1 MGSGLPS
8 LAAAAGGVLEFATH
22 GRNAWLVEPDSSK
35 AIAGGLERLLTDGAL
50 RVRLAEG
57 ALATARERSWD
68 QVYDRLI
75 QDYEDARRA
84 RGMIRAA

>member
-22 GRNAWLVEPDSSK
+22 GGNAWLVEPDSAS
-35 AIAGGLERLLTDGAL
+35 AITDGLDRLLADPALRRRLAAGG
-50 RVRLAEG
+50 
-57 ALATARERSWD
+57 LATARERSWD

-75 QDYEDARRA
+75 QDYEDTSRA
-84 RGMIRAA
+84 KGMTQAA